1 MCGGCF
7 QQSQIANCMQ
17 TASDV
22 DADEDDDED
31 EDDAAGTR
39 QNEGSR
45 SQLHSLN
52 A

>member
-1 MCGGCF
+1 MCVGCF

-22 DADEDDDED
+22 DEDEDDD